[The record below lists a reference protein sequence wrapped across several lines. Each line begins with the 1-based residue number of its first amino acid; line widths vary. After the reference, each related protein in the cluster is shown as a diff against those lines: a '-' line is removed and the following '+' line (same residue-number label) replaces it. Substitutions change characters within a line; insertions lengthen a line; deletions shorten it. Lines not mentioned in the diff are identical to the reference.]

1 MEGGRVGVRRP
12 GGGGGR
18 PATNRISLTP
28 PPTSR
33 KPNGY
38 FTCFCQFTILT
49 AQDSFVR
56 RHPSNRIR
64 ALPFLEATG
73 ISFFELA
80 LHCRAAGR
88 SGRVFTPSTVS
99 CLTMPGRNLH
109 GGSGIVQTE
118 AAEMQKA
125 ADAADISVLFFSD
138 GPNFWSIL
146 AKYASVLFKSLF
158 ATLLGS
164 SNVST

>member
-56 RHPSNRIR
+56 RHPTNRIRRNR
-64 ALPFLEATG
+64 ALPFLEATTG

-80 LHCRAAGR
+80 FYIAELPADQEECLPHQR
-88 SGRVFTPSTVS
+88 SAV
-99 CLTMPGRNLH
+99 
-109 GGSGIVQTE
+109 
-118 AAEMQKA
+118 
-125 ADAADISVLFFSD
+125 
-138 GPNFWSIL
+138 
-146 AKYASVLFKSLF
+146 
-158 ATLLGS
+158 
-164 SNVST
+164 